1 MNYDQAGSALAV
13 SPLTASREARHIG
26 AGSIGRA
33 GPVRRD
39 LRLLVVDDH
48 PAVRVGLKQ
57 LLDDEPGLA
66 VVAMSATGEGA
77 LAEAEREDIDVA
89 IVDYHLGGRNGLWVS
104 RMLRRLP
111 RPPRVIVF
119 SAFANDHLAANCI
132 VAGAHAL
139 LSKGSLG
146 SELCD
151 TVRSV
156 ARGGRLL
163 TRVPRPMADM
173 LRRRLDEEIEQ
184 PIFGMLLAGISRE
197 EIEQT
202 LGMSADALDFHEAAM
217 LNKLER
223 LPSERAD
230 YEGGRIDPDRR
241 LAARLPTRPRR
252 SPFPA

>member
-1 MNYDQAGSALAV
+1 MNYDQAGPALAV
-13 SPLTASREARHIG
+13 SPLTVSQEAQHIG

-57 LLDDEPGLA
+57 LLDDEPGLT
-66 VVAMSATGEGA
+66 VVAMSSTGEGA
-77 LAEAEREDIDVA
+77 VAEAEREDIDVA

-104 RMLRRLP
+104 RMLRRLT

-132 VAGAHAL
+132 VAGADAL

-163 TRVPRPMADM
+163 TRVPQPMANM
-173 LRRRLDEEIEQ
+173 LRRRLDDSEQ

-197 EIEQT
+197 EIEPT
-202 LGMSADALDFHEAAM
+202 LGISADEFDSHEAAM

-241 LAARLPTRPRR
+241 LAARLPPRPRR

>member
-1 MNYDQAGSALAV
+1 MHYDQTGSALAV
-13 SPLTASREARHIG
+13 APLTIPDARRNGVGGI
-26 AGSIGRA
+26 SLA

-57 LLDDEPGLA
+57 LLDDEPGLE
-66 VVAMSATGEGA
+66 VVAMSSTGEGA
-77 LAEAEREDIDVA
+77 VAKAERDDIDVA

-111 RPPRVIVF
+111 RSPRVIIF

-132 VAGAHAL
+132 VAGADAL

-151 TVRSV
+151 TVRSI
-156 ARGGRLL
+156 ARGRRLL
-163 TRVPRPMADM
+163 TKVPQPMADM
-173 LRRRLDEEIEQ
+173 MRRRLDEIER
-184 PIFGMLLAGISRE
+184 PIFGMLLAGILRE
-197 EIEQT
+197 EIEQA
-202 LGMSADALDFHEAAM
+202 LGISADELDSHEAAM

-230 YEGGRIDPDRR
+230 YEGRRIDPDRR
-241 LAARLPTRPRR
+241 LAARFPRR
-252 SPFPA
+252 P

>member
-1 MNYDQAGSALAV
+1 MNYDQAGSALAA

-57 LLDDEPGLA
+57 LLDDEPGLE
-66 VVAMSATGEGA
+66 VVAMSSTGEGA
-77 LAEAEREDIDVA
+77 VAEAENEDIDVA

-104 RMLRRLP
+104 RTLRRLP

-132 VAGAHAL
+132 VAGADAL

-151 TVRSV
+151 TVRST
-156 ARGGRLL
+156 ARGERLL
-163 TRVPRPMADM
+163 TRVSQPMADM
-173 LRRRLDEEIEQ
+173 LRRRLDEIEQ

-197 EIEQT
+197 QIEQT
-202 LGMSADALDFHEAAM
+202 LGISTDTLDSHETAM

-241 LAARLPTRPRR
+241 LAARLPPRSRR
-252 SPFPA
+252 SPFPV